1 MRFLSA
7 NWGAPFYGEFW
18 DPQFPRDQY
27 VSIRMAL
34 WKVQELPTLPCSWNL
49 QDREYPI
56 SLNMLITP
64 EQELSSHRFDA
75 LN

>member
-1 MRFLSA
+1 
-7 NWGAPFYGEFW
+7 
-18 DPQFPRDQY
+18 
-27 VSIRMAL
+27 
-34 WKVQELPTLPCSWNL
+34 VQVEH

-75 LN
+75 LMKRK